1 MIQLICVYWLLLPQ
15 VESDASAEISVYD
28 ALSSGTCRWEEWFL
42 TFKVLKSSCLFC
54 RKADAPSPLN
64 EKATFVPHFQSLNRR
79 LDHLDENVER
89 LWSKL
94 STKDEASNS
103 LALGKV
109 GITTQNK
116 KTSKTIIT
124 WVENMLCTQAVPC
137 SGELHRFCIPP
148 GERSG
153 SVGCSTLFSSEAG
166 WSCEE
171 TFWLKQLKMWASIFW
186 DETIVSETFSLSL
199 VQCTIVLLKSIMIAN
214 RWFFVLETHVP
225 ILKYNIV

>member
-1 MIQLICVYWLLLPQ
+1 MYRQDRRPKMVLQLYRQRCRC
-15 VESDASAEISVYD
+15 ATH
-28 ALSSGTCRWEEWFL
+28 LSSL
-42 TFKVLKSSCLFC
+42 NDANILFGFHTGWIF
-54 RKADAPSPLN
+54 S
-64 EKATFVPHFQSLNRR
+64 NRR
-79 LDHLDENVER
+79 LDLLDDNVER

-116 KTSKTIIT
+116 IFKKTSKSIIT

-153 SVGCSTLFSSEAG
+153 SVGCSTLFSSEVG

-171 TFWLKQLKMWASIFW
+171 TF
-186 DETIVSETFSLSL
+186 
-199 VQCTIVLLKSIMIAN
+199 
-214 RWFFVLETHVP
+214 
-225 ILKYNIV
+225 